1 MTTFVLTTFLF
12 FFPENRSLALLQVI
26 YDARVDWWVYFF
38 SPEAQKEF
46 CWIAFDWPYSMSAA
60 ITYLNGP
67 LNLDCVITVDARL
80 CSYFWKN
87 VERDC
92 KCHLKGNLWQEGKC
106 IAFLMWGDKYIR
118 NAYLSVNQQ
127 SLFFSGFDQC
137 VFLLSCPHFW
147 EKNNDVVHQQ
157 KLWNKG
163 CYPSQICPAEKIRLL
178 F

>member
-1 MTTFVLTTFLF
+1 MVPLQRLLLLHPVSAGAHPGEMKPSMEHMTTFVLTMFLF
-12 FFPENRSLALLQVI
+12 FFPENRSLPLLQVI

-46 CWIAFDWPYSMSAA
+46 CWIAFDWQYSMSAA

-106 IAFLMWGDKYIR
+106 IIFFNVGGSIYKEC
-118 NAYLSVNQQ
+118 LSVCE
-127 SLFFSGFDQC
+127 STVAILLRLWPVCFSTELPP
-137 VFLLSCPHFW
+137 LLR
-147 EKNNDVVHQQ
+147 K
-157 KLWNKG
+157 K
-163 CYPSQICPAEKIRLL
+163 
-178 F
+178 